1 MSKHDA
7 GEVRWL
13 IAEAI
18 QQLATEADAAVK
30 DERVRE
36 YLDFCSR
43 FHQYSFQNRVWLMF
57 QARERGIVPSRF
69 AGTKTWNSMNRIVKK
84 GSEAF
89 WVLAPKSK
97 KVVRELPAKDADTG
111 EILYDPDS
119 GEPFSEEVVVS
130 RTFFDPVWVFDV
142 SQTQAM
148 TDRETG
154 EPLADGFRTLDW
166 AIAARGDAQDLVPL
180 VKKLADTV
188 RFLVEVAEV
197 EGSALGYTDYEK
209 IVVRRDLD
217 APTKVEVLLHE
228 IAHNV
233 LAHNHR
239 DVGRETRETEAAT
252 TAYVVA
258 KWLGLEPG
266 GAKYLALWEQ
276 DSKAILACMDRA
288 LDASAKMI
296 QDLVRIAQR
305 DNASLEKE
313 PADKSQ
319 GIPETS
325 EDESQEP
332 REETPPATGHAPS
345 EGTCARKDAGKPQ
358 EEVSRTCEDA
368 LRTSPEAKEDG
379 EPTAGEEEVS
389 GEDDP
394 PYEIEPGGEGSLEGE
409 TRGPASYVDVSKKE
423 LKNLI
428 DVASMFTDTRSDLE
442 ILGCVRFEASSGM
455 LEARATDLDTTVEMA
470 ISGMGEGNFAF
481 AAPARELKG
490 FLKRLGDN
498 IRISKAKGSEDIAF
512 TDFDVE
518 LQVRSQPLEDFPQRA
533 AFTFSF
539 VAEHDFCELRESMKR
554 VSVASSKDEKRPALC
569 SLLLSYKD
577 GNMAATDSYRMAV
590 YEAGW
595 RGAEDVE
602 ILLEAKVVRE
612 ILKLKTAGPARVL
625 YDGDHNVAQIHLDG
639 IRVTTKCCEGKF
651 PKYVS
656 FVEDGKG
663 NPIRVRVSAKDF
675 ADAVAKVGF
684 GNVTLHVEGQDLSLS
699 SEDRE
704 SGIRAK
710 AKLGVLVSVESGE
723 EAYNQPLDITF
734 NPSFLSDVG
743 SIFEKEP
750 LDISFKEPLKPAMFS
765 QGKMRYVIMPI
776 RL

>member
-1 MSKHDA
+1 MAKHD
-7 GEVRWL
+7 GNEVRWL

-18 QQLATEADAAVK
+18 QQLAEEADEAVK

-43 FHQYSFQNRVWLMF
+43 FHQYSFQNRVWLMY
-57 QARERGIVPSRF
+57 QAKEQGIVPTRF
-69 AGTKTWNSMNRIVKK
+69 AGTKTWNSLNRIVKK

-89 WVLAPKSK
+89 WVLAPKQK
-97 KVVRELPAKDADTG
+97 KHLQVVPAKDPETG

-119 GEPFSEEVVVS
+119 GEPLTEEVAVS

-142 SQTQAM
+142 SQTQVMA
-148 TDRETG
+148 DRETG
-154 EPLADGFRTLDW
+154 EPLKDGYLTLEW
-166 AIAARGDAQDLVPL
+166 AIAAQGDAEELVPL

-188 RFLVEVAEV
+188 RFLVEVAEI

-209 IVVRRDLD
+209 IVCREDLD

-228 IAHNV
+228 IAHNI

-239 DVGRETRETEAAT
+239 DIGRETREAEAAT

-258 KWLGLEPG
+258 KWLGIEPG
-266 GAKYLALWEQ
+266 GARYLALWEQ
-276 DSKAILACMDRA
+276 DGKSILACMDRA
-288 LDASAKMI
+288 LDASGKMI
-296 QDLVRIAQR
+296 QDLVRI
-305 DNASLEKE
+305 SVKE
-313 PADKSQ
+313 DPGARAEEPTGEVRG
-319 GIPETS
+319 GIPNTS
-325 EDESQEP
+325 EDECPET
-332 REETPPATGHAPS
+332 REETPPATDYAP
-345 EGTCARKDAGKPQ
+345 
-358 EEVSRTCEDA
+358 
-368 LRTSPEAKEDG
+368 PEAEEDG
-379 EPTAGEEEVS
+379 EPVAGEEEVS
-389 GEDDP
+389 GEDYP
-394 PYEIEPGGEGSLEGE
+394 PCEIEPGGKEDPEGE
-409 TRGPASYVDVSKKE
+409 EDGGPTSYIDVSKKE

-428 DVASMFTDTRSDLE
+428 DVVSMFAGTKGDLE
-442 ILGCVRFEASSGM
+442 ILGSIRFEGSSGM

-470 ISGMGEGNFAF
+470 ISGMGEGIFAF

-490 FLKRLGDN
+490 FLKRLGDS
-498 IRISKAKGSEDIAF
+498 IRISKAERSEDITF

-518 LQVRSQPLEDFPQRA
+518 LQVRSQPLEDFPQMPS
-533 AFTFSF
+533 FSFSF
-539 VAEHDFCELRESMKR
+539 VAEHDFEELRETMKR

-595 RGAEDVE
+595 RGTEEVE
-602 ILLEAKVVRE
+602 ILLCAKVVRE
-612 ILKLKTAGPARVL
+612 ILKLKAAGPARVL
-625 YDGDHNVAQIHLDG
+625 YDGDHNVAQICTDG
-639 IRVTTKCCEGKF
+639 IRLTTKCCEGKF

-663 NPIRVRVSAKDF
+663 NPIRVRVSAKEF

-684 GNVTLHVEGQDLSLS
+684 GNVTLHVEGQDLHLS
-699 SEDRE
+699 SDDRE

-710 AKLGVLVSVESGE
+710 AKLGVLVSVESEE
-723 EAYNQPLDITF
+723 EAYNQPLNIAF

-750 LDISFKEPLKPAMFS
+750 LDIRFKEPLKPAMFS